1 MRNAPDELMLFAAGL
16 GTRMQPLTTDTPKPL
31 IKVAGLTL
39 LDRTLRLANEG
50 GIKISSSIPTTWE
63 RQLKNICEIHLSKFF
78 TRKSFW
84 IPVVA

>member
-39 LDRTLRLANEG
+39 LDRTL
-50 GIKISSSIPTTWE
+50 
-63 RQLKNICEIHLSKFF
+63 
-78 TRKSFW
+78 
-84 IPVVA
+84 VAR